1 MSGYARRPEWLKL
14 SPLDSRILGPM
25 RRLTLDL
32 KLHTVC
38 ESAHCPNRAECFSRG
53 TATFMILGDTCTR
66 RCTFCG
72 VRKGRPQDLD
82 PQEPQHIVEA
92 ISTLKLSYVVVTSV
106 TRDDLPDGGASHF
119 ARTIRAIHDYNRAIA
134 VEVLIPDFGGSRSAV
149 EDVLSAQPAVL
160 NHNLETVPRLYPEVR
175 PQAEYRRSLEVL
187 SRGKLLDDNLLTKSG
202 IMLGLGESQQEV
214 IELMTDLRQAGCDVL
229 TIGQYL
235 PPSLKHHE
243 LVRYISP
250 EEFVE
255 YQNIGRDMGF
265 VSVFS
270 GPLVRSSFH
279 AAEAYLLATRKMP
292 RGSGR

>member
-14 SPLDSRILGPM
+14 SPLDPKILGPM
-25 RRLTLDL
+25 RRLTRNL

-66 RCTFCG
+66 HCTFCA
-72 VRKGRPQDLD
+72 VKKGRPQNPD

-92 ISTLKLSYVVVTSV
+92 VNTLKLSYAVITSV

-119 ARTIRAIHDYNRAIA
+119 AQTIKAIRDYNRAIA
-134 VEVLIPDFGGSRSAV
+134 VEALIPDFGGSRSAL
-149 EDVLSAQPAVL
+149 EHVLSAQPAVL

-175 PQAEYRRSLEVL
+175 PQADYRRSLQLL
-187 SRGKLLDDNLLTKSG
+187 SRGKLLDANVVTKSG

-214 IELMTDLRQAGCDVL
+214 IELMTDLRQVGCDIL

-243 LVRYISP
+243 LARYILP
-250 EEFVE
+250 KEFME
-255 YQNIGRDMGF
+255 YRNMGNDMGF

-279 AAEAYLLATRKMP
+279 AAEAYLLTTRKMP
-292 RGSGR
+292 GSSGR